1 MFILFTFILLYHYAG
16 LALLR
21 PFVSSFLT
29 KLNSFIPF
37 VSFTDVVY
45 IHHTK
50 RTMAAVCQICDYKMN
65 LTTRKPVKCPYCDF
79 ETCRTCVETY
89 VLGDTTIKCMSPQCN
104 RQWTRQHIHS
114 IFTAT
119 FIRGRLK
126 SHREQ
131 LLFDNERAL
140 LPSTQPLVERDIRID
155 AITQEQA
162 ALTTQINRL
171 YQQRVN
177 LGYELRRISN
187 GEVARAAEFV
197 RECPSPDCRGFL
209 STQWKCGIC
218 NLWACPDCHEI
229 KGDSRDTEHTCN
241 PDILATARLL
251 DSDTKPCPNCRTGIF
266 KINGCFGV
274 NTPIPLWD
282 GTIKMSQNIC
292 LGDVLIGDDGEKR
305 VVEQV
310 FSGEDELYR
319 VVQYGGKCYVVN
331 SKHTLVLTSTTRQ
344 NSVFEIRIDD
354 YIKMHDMLKQDLCGF
369 TSDGKVL
376 RIDVVPIGKGTYYG
390 WTIDGNSRFILE
402 DFTVLRNCDQMWCTQ
417 CHTAFNWR
425 TGRIE
430 SVVHNP
436 HYFEWLRR
444 NGNAIPRNPGDI
456 PCQNELTHQIYADIR
471 NRIRDHFARHP
482 LREHC
487 DTYLSRTIRSILHM
501 RHVTLNEY
509 EIPNRAAI
517 NERLRIQYMRNRIT
531 EENFKI
537 TLQRTDKKIEKKRE
551 TRDIITLL
559 LTTATDII
567 LRFYAKL
574 RDETN
579 PELDGKILDEL
590 KPIVDYANECLME
603 IGRVYNG
610 KTIQYTYEFSIK

>member
-1 MFILFTFILLYHYAG
+1 MSSYVYLVYKYIIIS
-16 LALLR
+16 LR
-21 PFVSSFLT
+21 RPCPPSFLV

-50 RTMAAVCQICDYKMN
+50 RTMATVCQICDYKMN
-65 LTTRKPVKCPYCDF
+65 LTTRKPVSCPYCNF

-140 LPSTQPLVERDIRID
+140 LPSTQPLVERDIRLD
-155 AITQEQA
+155 EITRERNT
-162 ALTTQINRL
+162 LTNQIGRI
-171 YQQRVN
+171 YQQRVD
-177 LGYELRRISN
+177 LDHEWRRLSN
-187 GEVARAAEFV
+187 TEVARVAEFV
-197 RECPSPDCRGFL
+197 RECPAPECRGFL

-218 NLWACPDCHEI
+218 NLWTCPDCHEI
-229 KGDSRDTEHTCN
+229 KGDSRDVEHTCDPN
-241 PDILATARLL
+241 TLATARLL
-251 DSDTKPCPNCRTGIF
+251 DSDTKPCPKCRTGIF
-266 KINGCFGV
+266 KING
-274 NTPIPLWD
+274 
-282 GTIKMSQNIC
+282 
-292 LGDVLIGDDGEKR
+292 
-305 VVEQV
+305 
-310 FSGEDELYR
+310 
-319 VVQYGGKCYVVN
+319 
-331 SKHTLVLTSTTRQ
+331 
-344 NSVFEIRIDD
+344 
-354 YIKMHDMLKQDLCGF
+354 
-369 TSDGKVL
+369 
-376 RIDVVPIGKGTYYG
+376 
-390 WTIDGNSRFILE
+390 
-402 DFTVLRNCDQMWCTQ
+402 CDQMWCTQ

-456 PCQNELTHQIYADIR
+456 PCQNELTHTIYTDIR
-471 NRIRDHFARHP
+471 NRIRDYFPPHP

-487 DTYLSRTIRSILHM
+487 DTYLNRTIRNILHM
-501 RHVTLNEY
+501 RYVTLNEY
-509 EIPNRAAI
+509 DIPNRAAI
-517 NERLRIQYMRNRIT
+517 NERLRVQYMRNRIS
-531 EENFKI
+531 EEYFKV
-537 TLQRTDKKIEKKRE
+537 TLQRTDKRIEKKRE

-559 LTTATDII
+559 LTTSTDII
-567 LRFYAKL
+567 LRFYNKL

-579 PELDGKILDEL
+579 PELDGKIVDEL
-590 KPIVDYANECLME
+590 KPIVDYANECLRE
-603 IGRVYNG
+603 IGRVYTG
-610 KTIQYTYEFSIK
+610 KTIQYSYEFSIQ

>member
-21 PFVSSFLT
+21 SFVPSFLT
-29 KLNSFIPF
+29 KLNSFVPF

-50 RTMAAVCQICDYKMN
+50 RTMATVCQICDYKMN
-65 LTTRKPVKCPYCDF
+65 LTTRKPIKCPYCDF

-344 NSVFEIRIDD
+344 NAVFEIRIDD

-456 PCQNELTHQIYADIR
+456 PCQNELTHTIYSDIR
-471 NRIRDHFARHP
+471 NRIRDHFPQHP

-487 DTYLSRTIRSILHM
+487 DTYLSRTIRNILHM

-517 NERLRIQYMRNRIT
+517 NERLRVQYMRNRIT

-603 IGRVYNG
+603 ISRVYNG